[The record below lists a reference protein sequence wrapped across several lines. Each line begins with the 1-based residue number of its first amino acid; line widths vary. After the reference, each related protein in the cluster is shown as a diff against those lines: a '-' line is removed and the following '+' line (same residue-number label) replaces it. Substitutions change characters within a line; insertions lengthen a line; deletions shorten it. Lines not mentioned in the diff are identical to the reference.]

1 MERKFPSSTVRQ
13 IKEENFIS
21 RHAFFPCVCFS
32 LTDTSLGNRRISGKR
47 NTLVAEN
54 SKWKKE
60 E

>member
-1 MERKFPSSTVRQ
+1 M
-13 IKEENFIS
+13 KELIFIS
-21 RHAFFPCVCFS
+21 RHAYFPCVSFS
-32 LTDTSLGNRRISGKR
+32 LTDKFLGNRRRSGKR